1 MDKLT
6 ERQVTTELENG
17 DGSHVPDLFAGK
29 FQEERLESMRQMQA
43 LYADDVQAGRAEPG
57 LSFKAEAYYNP
68 QIRIEQDGDA
78 LYADTLDLDKMQ
90 HNKLADVVPPDRK
103 PLDLELVRRVTSD
116 LEAGR
121 PESLKL
127 ALDGKFIEERARFLQ
142 SVEDLNGNDVAA
154 QKTGVRLS
162 MDLSGP
168 KWSGNTMSVY
178 RYAPGGITTSNFW
191 NNPRAPYAET
201 LDMDT
206 GARSF
211 RQAPD
216 DRQ

>member
-29 FQEERLESMRQMQA
+29 FQEERLESLRQMQA
-43 LYADDVQAGRAEPG
+43 LYAEDVQSGLAKPG
-57 LSFKAEAYYNP
+57 LSFKADAYYNP
-68 QIRIEQDGDA
+68 QIRIEKSGET

-90 HNKLADVVPPDRK
+90 HNMLADAVPPDRK
-103 PLDLELVRRVTSD
+103 PLDLELARRVTSD

-142 SVEDLNGNDVAA
+142 AVEDLNGIDVAA

-168 KWSGNTMSVY
+168 KWSGNNMSVY

-191 NNPRAPYAET
+191 NNPRAPYVET

-211 RQAPD
+211 RLAPD